1 VEVRSGQRVKCSLC
15 GYLGHNRKHH
25 EDSRSKLAA
34 DMVERDGFAI
44 DVAAAKFGI
53 TRQAVSM
60 VMVNRNGPR
69 RTPMLDVIAARSED
83 REIHK
88 DGELA
93 SIRESQAS
101 ARDAAVDLVRG
112 GMSVASVSSQ
122 TGFSYQTV
130 WVWCIN
136 AGVRSQASGAGSPRP
151 GQPTRT
157 AAGLKLLDSG
167 MSLHEAARM
176 AKLSP
181 QALRR
186 GLRRR
191 NGERFA

>member
-1 VEVRSGQRVKCSLC
+1 MRPGHKSKCRVC
-15 GYLGHNRKHH
+15 GGLGHNRKYH

-34 DMVERDGFAI
+34 DMVERDGCAI

-60 VMVNRNGPR
+60 VMVDRNGPR
-69 RTPMLDVIAARSED
+69 RTPMLDAIAARSDD
-83 REIHK
+83 REVRK
-88 DGELA
+88 EGELA
-93 SIRESQAS
+93 SIRESQAA
-101 ARDAAVDLVRG
+101 ARDAAVDLVRNG
-112 GMSVASVSSQ
+112 RSVASVSSQ

-136 AGVRSQASGAGSPRP
+136 AGVRSQANGAGSPRP

-167 MSLHEAARM
+167 LSLHEAARM

-181 QALRR
+181 QALHR

-191 NGERFA
+191 NGEKFA

>member
-1 VEVRSGQRVKCSLC
+1 VKPRQKSKCGQC
-15 GYLGHNRKHH
+15 GKLGHNRKRH

-34 DMVERDGFAI
+34 DMVERDGCAI

-60 VMVNRNGPR
+60 VLVDRNGPR
-69 RTPMLDVIAARSED
+69 QTPMLDAIAARSDD
-83 REIHK
+83 REVRK
-88 DGELA
+88 EGELA
-93 SIRESQAS
+93 SVRESHAA

-112 GMSVASVSSQ
+112 GMSVASVSIQ

-136 AGVRSQASGAGSPRP
+136 AGVRSQANGAGSPRP
-151 GQPTRT
+151 GHPTRT
-157 AAGLKLLDSG
+157 AAGLRLLDSG

-181 QALRR
+181 QALHR

-191 NGERFA
+191 NGEKFS